1 MGGPRKE
8 HYIDGF
14 EEARE
19 YIEKIKREYE
29 DSMKIAALRS
39 LEEYYFEP
47 SWTTGTS
54 TASPP
59 PAMPSPHVYVVD
71 PNEIRR
77 IVREEIERALHI
89 ITEESK

>member
-8 HYIDGF
+8 HYTGSFD
-14 EEARE
+14 EARE

-29 DSMKIAALRS
+29 DSMKTPKS

-54 TASPP
+54 TAAPP

>member
-8 HYIDGF
+8 QYTGSLD
-14 EEARE
+14 EARE

-29 DSMKIAALRS
+29 DSMKGVAPKS
-39 LEEYYFEP
+39 LEEYYFDP
-47 SWTTGTS
+47 TWVRGTS
-54 TASPP
+54 VAA
-59 PAMPSPHVYVVD
+59 PAVAAPTPYVYVMD
-71 PNEIRR
+71 ADLLRR

>member
-14 EEARE
+14 DEARE

-29 DSMKIAALRS
+29 DSMKGVAPKS

-59 PAMPSPHVYVVD
+59 VMPSPHVYVVD